1 MAAAPETQIAV
12 RVETSLKKQAE
23 RIAASRD
30 ETLSQVVRRA
40 LREYVREHAQAELP
54 LKRASK

>member
-23 RIAASRD
+23 RIALDLLKDDERRFGMMDCVRSRPAWA
-30 ETLSQVVRRA
+30 TS
-40 LREYVREHAQAELP
+40 
-54 LKRASK
+54 S